1 MATNTE
7 GGADGAQAPKLAKKN
22 LNYLFHHIFL
32 PPKLPGGQDSSGEK
46 DESLIDFVLDSLRLF
61 RFQAHPDHTAAVK
74 AAICMAENMKDAR
87 DALGMLR
94 ESRTQSVLN
103 QISSNGIA
111 IFVILLTIILEALAS
126 FHITAQNAG
135 VVIHKAATSVILEV
149 FELSPT
155 NSSVQNTR
163 GRLQR
168 QFPASAIAVPSDL
181 FDNEDF
187 RSVLGKTLVKMSQQ
201 PVEEMQPKVQKAKEI
216 HNEERDT
223 IDPRL
228 VTELLVSFLRGCGEQ
243 VNVHG
248 ICKNTREDVM
258 WNQSK
263 LPWRRSPVWL
273 LLRVSLQLTMNR
285 VATDSGDAYKSFMVF
300 FLSRILEASVQQ
312 SPGHVLHTMRTKI
325 SRRLLKLENPKEGAW
340 LGMVRDT
347 LSRTS
352 HWLEDQWQ
360 RLCVD
365 LQPPLDLT
373 AVSRLKMDEDVFFDI
388 CNMDQFISS
397 ILHHD
402 NTDQLSLSGPT
413 SQLQVF
419 SALSLPQISS
429 IKQDYLPFHLDMV
442 ESWVAANLESWV
454 ERHVRDET
462 ACLELSRLIRNYHAS
477 AISWYANRPEGASR
491 MHLVILELW
500 IAADK
505 AALHAFPIL
514 QHYEPEI
521 PFEVYQALLL
531 GLQGDMARLART
543 EAYLHQRQKFAEAQK
558 RPSVFSSFGHPDSLP
573 VRYFSES
580 MEQQALKKKIERQA
594 TAEREAKRQEFRNLK
609 AQYNRLMRLS
619 AETACV
625 MIEDVDADGLQ
636 CNVHDHNCTSCRYK
650 AKANS
655 LCINIHEW
663 PLSSNDLEAKTTVFE
678 LSLPPDFAE
687 WRDLTVYLIDD
698 VLRSERPSF
707 SSPHDRYP
715 LQTDQ
720 GLSKYHQ
727 HSNKRRIHLLSATK
741 PNVVTHRR
749 DKPISYSS
757 DTHAILSDTE
767 FGHSMLTCL
776 RTSVSHIQENWE
788 SYVAL
793 WTFSSLAARL
803 LSMTTQDLKPQY
815 LQLLKY
821 CREVSYQWI
830 SQLRDRIRN
839 TTDSNQRAEFLRVL
853 VDVSLVCAD
862 SFNLDQRHLEEVLSE
877 PQQASILV
885 EVSIII
891 QNNANLGNLEKG
903 VLQTTTRGRWQHTLH
918 RSCLFLTEDVISNGN
933 ACLDLAVT
941 RCWPPFNSGGGWR
954 LAPSNWYWFETI
966 FAQLEV
972 RLNILTGELLV
983 NGLPLS
989 RLPWSYSTH
998 PHYQR
1003 LFERLALDVMPSP
1016 LHGMH
1021 FSSTETF
1028 VGHKVHFAM
1037 QPAPWDSSYHNL
1049 LIRLEKDGV
1058 FHDLIPHQVLDGR
1071 LPNSLVEDFVHWY
1084 HHDTNTIE
1092 FRPLGS
1098 PWRTDSANW
1107 CLGSDG
1113 TRWKLTQGD
1122 HISLIAPTSNSGR
1135 LIGSIFAALESPLRL
1150 HMLFNEKQ
1158 DSLEIRLHHLQLNF
1172 DLRSGDTAIRSRQ
1185 FRDMQI
1191 DADQS
1196 IGTLVGF
1203 KSKLVLR
1210 NGQDSQVRVTL
1221 IPEGTLEYRKA
1232 CRDGFDDHVEV
1243 SVICDTASQVHSY
1256 SIDNQ
1261 LDRLVDND
1269 TIQSKLYLAYLHG
1282 ITSYCLPDPLLG
1294 RTGTEQALS
1303 ILGSASV
1310 SSVACLDQN
1319 NMQLLDKIAHL
1330 SPGRS
1335 FYPPYERVMQVV
1347 EWSSHLTFLTQDD
1360 RFYKVVSNILEK
1372 TRTIEFLYPS
1382 SSIEADDLT
1391 HVDMHLVTRQI
1402 IRSASRHVSGF
1413 GAEDFTLKYDGE
1425 YESRD
1430 CGHPSARAARAS
1442 KTAYMIY
1449 HHHQF
1454 LLKTP
1459 PPDLA
1464 SHLYQLLSATWKTQ
1478 SFRVPP
1484 TPREMEYDSK
1494 WLQGLST
1501 FLSKDWCR
1509 LHFAF
1514 QTNRQWLN
1522 KFQLMIWLA
1531 TMSYAT
1537 DHVPQVTQALLA
1549 LSFSSSVSAVSL
1561 PSGHSFDLL
1570 RGYQAQSEELSGPIR
1585 QASNSF
1591 QQSPE
1596 AALPRL
1602 SYESEKSAKSRR
1614 KRQHKAKKKSEVQRF
1629 CDQLMQQWPC
1639 STPQQPTGSQMGIY
1653 INGVAAMKKIRPMW
1667 STWHGNLLFKEYI
1680 EKFVDALKTIPI
1692 DTLAIPSFPSRATLP
1707 PITRL
1712 PGFVSINILFNNPA
1726 PSTTP
1731 VLHHLPSTLIEIS
1744 TARTGSHKLLD
1755 VLDLLDLSAKFDN
1768 ERQYLAELR
1777 SSLSQL
1783 RDAPTLGQV
1792 ANRDTLFQWYLEQ
1805 CEIHAKSVYQSLSQ
1819 AIAKLWP
1826 RVSPILFL
1834 QQLTNSRWC
1843 HLSGE
1848 WKDSIVAYGEAI
1860 AALQQAKRLVQ
1871 FQHHEVDLLKEL
1883 ENLGP
1888 RGWDPREYPEW
1899 LLLECESGIM
1909 IREAQQQIAKQMMN
1923 PPDGRNAMMQLNMGE
1938 GKSTVIAPIIAAALS
1953 DGSTLVRVIV
1963 AKPQA
1968 KQMFHFLVSKLS
1980 GLLDRPVYQFPFSRA
1995 IRMDPGK
2002 VDALRQLV
2010 TKCMEEGGILLVQ
2023 PEHLLSFQLMGLEYQ
2038 IDGATEVAGKLLEMQ
2053 RFFDK
2058 SSRDVVDESDENFSV
2073 KFELVYTHGQQRPME
2088 HSPERW
2094 VVIQE
2099 VLGLF
2104 AKFANEIKKKFPESV
2119 DLDDRYSE
2127 RVPRIRVLRPDA
2139 ERLLLSR
2146 LASHI
2151 CDKGITGLPL
2161 ARQPLSTRLSVRR
2174 YILEPVPSPE
2184 DIAAV
2189 EDSPFWAET
2198 TVHNILLLRGL
2209 LAGGILAFVFGLK
2222 RWRVNYGTDTKR
2234 EKKTRLAVPFRA
2246 KDSPTPRSEFSH
2258 PDVVIVLTCLSY
2270 YYSGLEDEN
2279 LFDALNLLTR
2289 SDNAD
2294 LEYQAWVVAAPSL
2307 PLAFKQLNGIN
2318 LRDRVQC
2325 TSEVFQHLRYSK
2337 GAIDY
2342 FLSHMVFAK
2351 ELKEFPHKL
2360 TASGWDLGKVKQNPT
2375 TGFSGTNDSRYV
2387 LPLDVKQLDLPE
2399 QKHTNSLVLE
2409 YLLGSENGTALMPP
2423 RGEGANSDCEALLDM
2438 VTKMGSN
2445 TRVILDVGAQVIDL
2459 NNRDFAEAWLK
2470 MYEGDPTTQA
2480 VVFFS
2485 DADELMVLDH
2495 SGKVE
2500 VLQTSPFAKLLDQ
2513 CLIFLDE
2520 AHTRGTDLKLPEFYR
2535 AAVTLG
2541 ANLTKDRLVQAC
2553 MRMRKLGKGQSVVF
2567 CVPRE
2572 IERKISRQ
2580 RETWSSSQPPE
2591 TERLT
2596 VSDVVCWAISETWT
2610 DLRRTIPLWVTQG
2623 LRFYQQDRIWEQFQL
2638 PQGDQSQR
2646 VEWARRF
2653 LEEEAQSLDQRYR
2666 PRTTRQNVSAI
2677 MDQVAPAIGERFQHQ
2692 CHQFGITE
2700 FGTASLQEEQEREL
2714 SPETEQERQV
2724 EKPPRVKAADH
2735 AIDSGLRDFIKHGE
2749 LPDDRKGFKPA
2760 FMALGNTTAAKH
2772 LDVAE
2777 FPSHVWV
2784 TDDFAR
2790 TIQTISLETD
2800 CSDSFQRPV
2809 QWVLTSAS
2817 PGDSV
2822 VRHIVIISPYEAN
2835 ELLPRIQ
2842 ASRFA
2847 TLHLYSPRINLG
2859 FQPLDHL
2866 GLYTVPQRAPRQ
2878 EISCEQRIQIN
2889 LFAGQLYLSSFE
2901 EYTKVCDAL
2910 GLASRP
2916 TEGLVILE
2924 ADGFIPPDLKEGK
2937 VTNQSGFTKSPVK
2950 FMKVLMS
2957 GIRQNCEAIE
2967 KTCMGKIL
2975 DGVLLAEEDF
2985 VEG

>member
-7 GGADGAQAPKLAKKN
+7 GGADGAQAPKLAKQN
-22 LNYLFHHIFL
+22 LNYVFHHIFL

-46 DESLIDFVLDSLRLF
+46 DEALINFVLDSLRLF
-61 RFQAHPDHTAAVK
+61 SCQAHPDHTAAVK
-74 AAICMAENMKDAR
+74 AAMCMTENMKDAR
-87 DALGMLR
+87 CALGMLR
-94 ESRTQSVLN
+94 ELGTQSVLS
-103 QISSNGIA
+103 QIYSNGIA
-111 IFVILLTIILEALAS
+111 PSLIFLVTIILESLAS

-135 VVIHKAATSVILEV
+135 VVIYKVTTSVILEV

-155 NSSVQNTR
+155 NSSVQSTR

-201 PVEEMQPKVQKAKEI
+201 PVDEMQPKVQKAKEI

-223 IDPRL
+223 VDPRL
-228 VTELLVSFLRGCGEQ
+228 VTELLVSFLRGCGKQ
-243 VNVHG
+243 VNVRG
-248 ICKNTREDVM
+248 ICKNTREEVM

-340 LGMVRDT
+340 LGTVRDT

-352 HWLEDQWQ
+352 HQLEDKWQ

-373 AVSRLKMDEDVFFDI
+373 AVSSLKMDEDVFFDL
-388 CNMDQFISS
+388 CKMDQFISS
-397 ILHHD
+397 ILQHD
-402 NTDQLSLSGPT
+402 NPNQLSLSSPT

-419 SALSLPQISS
+419 GALSLPQVSS
-429 IKQDYLPFHLDMV
+429 IKQDYLPFHLAMV
-442 ESWVAANLESWV
+442 ESWVAANLESWI
-454 ERHVRDET
+454 ERHVGVQT
-462 ACLELSRLIRNYHAS
+462 TCLELSRLIRNYHAS

-505 AALHAFPIL
+505 AALYAFPIL

-521 PFEVYQALLL
+521 PFQVYQALLL
-531 GLQGDMARLART
+531 GLQGDMARLARA
-543 EAYLHQRQKFAEAQK
+543 EAYLHQRQKFTEAQQ
-558 RPSVFSSFGHPDSLP
+558 RPSVFSSFGHPNSLP

-609 AQYNRLMRLS
+609 TQYNRLMQLS
-619 AETACV
+619 AETACE
-625 MIEDVDADGLQ
+625 MIEDVDKDGQ
-636 CNVHDHNCTSCRYK
+636 RFNYHSSNCNSCGYK
-650 AKANS
+650 GKANS
-655 LCINIHEW
+655 LSIDIHEW
-663 PLSSNDLEAKTTVFE
+663 PLSSNDLEAQTTVFE
-678 LSLPPDFAE
+678 LSIPPVFAE
-687 WRDLTVYLIDD
+687 WRDLTVYLIDN
-698 VLRSERPSF
+698 VLRSERPSVF
-707 SSPHDRYP
+707 SPHDRYP
-715 LQTDQ
+715 LQTYQ
-720 GLSKYHQ
+720 GLSQYHQ
-727 HSNKRRIHLLSATK
+727 HSNKRRIHLLSTTK

-749 DKPISYSS
+749 DKPISCSS
-757 DTHAILSDTE
+757 EPD
-767 FGHSMLTCL
+767 FGQSMLTCL
-776 RTSVSHIQENWE
+776 RASVSRIQENWE

-793 WTFSSLAARL
+793 WTFSFLAARL
-803 LSMTTQDLKPQY
+803 LSMTTEDLKPQY
-815 LQLLKY
+815 LQLLKH

-839 TTDSNQRAEFLRVL
+839 TTDSSQRTEFLRVL
-853 VDVSLVCAD
+853 VDICLVCVD
-862 SFNLDQRHLEEVLSE
+862 SFNLDQQHLEEVLSE

-891 QNNANLGNLEKG
+891 QNNANLGNMEKG

-918 RSCLFLTEDVISNGN
+918 RSCLFLTKDVISNGN

-941 RCWPPFNSGGGWR
+941 RCWPPFNSGGGWH
-954 LAPSNWYWFETI
+954 LTPSNWYWFETS
-966 FAQLEV
+966 FAQLEI

-989 RLPWSYSTH
+989 RLPWSYSNH
-998 PHYQR
+998 PHYLR
-1003 LFERLALDVMPSP
+1003 VFERLALDAMPSP
-1016 LHGMH
+1016 LHGMD

-1028 VGHKVHFAM
+1028 AGHKVHFSM

-1049 LIRLEKDGV
+1049 SIRLEKDGA
-1058 FHDLIPHQVLDGR
+1058 FQDLIPHQVLDGK
-1071 LPNSLVEDFVHWY
+1071 LPDSLVEDFVHWY

-1092 FRPLGS
+1092 FRPLGN
-1098 PWRTDSANW
+1098 PWKTDPENW
-1107 CLGSDG
+1107 RLRSDG
-1113 TRWKLTQGD
+1113 TKWKLTQGD
-1122 HISLIAPTSNSGR
+1122 HISLIAPTSDSGR
-1135 LIGSIFAALESPLRL
+1135 LVASIFAALESPLRL
-1150 HMLFNEKQ
+1150 HMLFNEEQ
-1158 DSLEIRLHHLQLNF
+1158 DSLEVRLHHLQLNF

-1185 FRDMQI
+1185 FRDMHI

-1210 NGQDSQVRVTL
+1210 NGHDSQTRVIL
-1221 IPEGTLEYRKA
+1221 IPEGTVEYRKL
-1232 CRDGFDDHVEV
+1232 CRDGFDDHVEA

-1310 SSVACLDQN
+1310 RSVACLDQK
-1319 NMQLLDKIAHL
+1319 NMQLLGKIAHL
-1330 SPGRS
+1330 SPRRS
-1335 FYPPYERVMQVV
+1335 FYPPSERVMQVV
-1347 EWSSHLTFLTQDD
+1347 GWSSDLTFLTQDD
-1360 RFYKVVSNILEK
+1360 RFYKVASEILENA
-1372 TRTIEFLYPS
+1372 RTIEFLYPG
-1382 SSIEADDLT
+1382 SSIEADHLT
-1391 HVDMHLVTRQI
+1391 HADMHLVTRQI

-1413 GAEDFTLKYDGE
+1413 GAEDFTLKYDGA

-1430 CGHPSARAARAS
+1430 GGQPSGRAARAS

-1449 HHHQF
+1449 HDHQF

-1459 PPDLA
+1459 PPDLV
-1464 SHLYQLLSATWKTQ
+1464 SHLYRLLSATWKTQ
-1478 SFRVPP
+1478 SFRVAP
-1484 TPREMEYDSK
+1484 TLREMEYDSK

-1531 TMSYAT
+1531 TISYAT
-1537 DHVPQVTQALLA
+1537 NHVPQVTQALLA
-1549 LSFSSSVSAVSL
+1549 MSYSSGVSAVAL
-1561 PSGHSFDLL
+1561 PSGLSFDLL
-1570 RGYQAQSEELSGPIR
+1570 RGYQAQSDELSGPIR
-1585 QASNSF
+1585 QASNAF

-1596 AALPRL
+1596 AALLRL
-1602 SYESEKSAKSRR
+1602 SHESEKSAKSRR
-1614 KRQHKAKKKSEVQRF
+1614 KRLYKAKKKDEVQRF

-1639 STPQQPTGSQMGIY
+1639 PTPQQPTGSQIGIY
-1653 INGVAAMKKIRPMW
+1653 INGAAAMKTIRPMW
-1667 STWHGNLLFKEYI
+1667 STWHENLLFKEYI

-1692 DTLAIPSFPSRATLP
+1692 GTLAIPSFPSRAALP
-1707 PITRL
+1707 PTTRL
-1712 PGFVSINILFNNPA
+1712 PGFVSINTLFTNPA

-1731 VLHHLPSTLIEIS
+1731 GLHELPSTLIEHS

-1777 SSLSQL
+1777 SSLSHLQ
-1783 RDAPTLGQV
+1783 DAPTLCQV
-1792 ANRDTLFQWYLEQ
+1792 ANRDTLFQRYLEQ
-1805 CEIHAKSVYQSLSQ
+1805 CETHIKSVYQSLSQ
-1819 AIAKLWP
+1819 AIGAVSGEPKQ
-1826 RVSPILFL
+1826 VSPILLL

-1843 HLSGE
+1843 RLSSE
-1848 WKDSIVAYGEAI
+1848 WKDIIVVYGEAI

-1871 FQHHEVDLLKEL
+1871 LQHNEVDLLKEL
-1883 ENLGP
+1883 ENLGS

-1899 LLLECESGIM
+1899 LLLECESGIK
-1909 IREAQQQIAKQMMN
+1909 IREAQQQIARQMMN

-1938 GKSTVIAPIIAAALS
+1938 GKSTVIAPIVAAALS
-1953 DGSTLVRVIV
+1953 DGSKLVRVIV

-1995 IRMDPGK
+1995 IRMDPEK
-2002 VDALRQLV
+2002 VDAFRQLV

-2023 PEHLLSFQLMGLEYQ
+2023 PEHLLSFQLVGLEYQ

-2088 HSPERW
+2088 HGPERW

-2104 AKFANEIKKKFPESV
+2104 VNFAKETKNKFPESV
-2119 DLDDRYSE
+2119 DLDERYSE
-2127 RVPRIRVLRPDA
+2127 RFPRIRVLRPDA
-2139 ERLLLSR
+2139 EGLLLSC

-2161 ARQPLSTRLSVRR
+2161 ARQPLSTREAVRR

-2189 EDSPFWAET
+2189 EDSSFWAET

-2270 YYSGLEDEN
+2270 YYSGLEDED
-2279 LFDALNLLTR
+2279 LFGALNLLTR

-2294 LEYQAWVVAAPSL
+2294 LEYQSWVVTAPSL

-2387 LPLDVKQLDLPE
+2387 LPLDVEQLDLPE

-2409 YLLGSENGTALMPP
+2409 YLLRPENSTALMPP
-2423 RGEGANSDCEALLDM
+2423 RGEGANSDCEALLGM

-2580 RETWSSSQPPE
+2580 RESWSSSQPPE

-2596 VSDVVCWAISETWT
+2596 VSNVVCWAISETWT

-2623 LRFYQQDRIWEQFQL
+2623 LRFYRQDRIWEQFQF
-2638 PQGDQSQR
+2638 PQGDQSQG

-2653 LEEEAQSLDQRYR
+2653 LEEEAESLDHRYR
-2666 PRTTRQNVSAI
+2666 PRTARQNVSAI
-2677 MDQVAPAIGERFQHQ
+2677 LDQVAPAVGKRFQHQ

-2735 AIDSGLRDFIKHGE
+2735 AIESGLRDFIKRGK
-2749 LPDDRKGFKPA
+2749 LPDDRQGFQPA
-2760 FMALGNTTAAKH
+2760 FMALSNTTAAKH

-2784 TDDFAR
+2784 TDDFVR
-2790 TIQTISLETD
+2790 TIQTISRETD

-2817 PGDSV
+2817 PGNSV

-2842 ASRFA
+2842 ASRSV

-2866 GLYTVPQRAPRQ
+2866 GLYTVPRRAPKHD
-2878 EISCEQRIQIN
+2878 ISYEQRIQLN
-2889 LFAGQLYLSSFE
+2889 LFAGQLYLSSFQ

-2910 GLASRP
+2910 GLASSP
-2916 TEGLVILE
+2916 TQGLVVLE

-2975 DGVLLAEEDF
+2975 DGVLLTEEDF